1 LLVGV
6 HFLSEAE
13 NAVEVAHDSA
23 EQKAKEEKKAKKSK
37 KGKKK
42 SKKSVD
48 EREAEAEE
56 EEQPQPQPQN
66 DAHPLLE
73 GVMGPI
79 HSDPAFVKEIY
90 FVGIIDPL
98 SRYKLKKKVAHF
110 LKEIIWDADTLST
123 VRSLLSSL
131 ARPPARMWWCVWRCV
146 CGAA

>member
-1 LLVGV
+1 MGV

-42 SKKSVD
+42 SKKNVD

-56 EEQPQPQPQN
+56 EEQPQN
-66 DAHPLLE
+66 DAHPLLLE

-123 VRSLLSSL
+123 VRSFSSL
-131 ARPPARMWWCVWRCV
+131 FSPPPARMCVCVCV
-146 CGAA
+146 CGVACACAVPS